1 MKAVTCDQCG
11 KSFGISLKADT
22 LPDGG
27 ERWWFK
33 CLHCGHRTEVADIT
47 AEGVQI
53 REQLE
58 RLKRSRGSAA
68 AIARLQKAMAAEVS
82 KP

>member
-1 MKAVTCDQCG
+1 MKAVTCDQCD
-11 KSFGISLKADT
+11 KKFGPTVKVDKRE
-22 LPDGG
+22 DGG
-27 ERWWFK
+27 ERWWFQ

-58 RLKRSRGSAA
+58 RLKRSRGPAA